1 MRYLGGKGKISK
13 DIAKI
18 INDEIGRN
26 KSVPFVSLFCGSC
39 SIESKVDANIKIL
52 NDAHP
57 YLISLYKALQ
67 EGYELPNNVTREQYN
82 WIRAH
87 KDLDPALSGFVG
99 FGCSFGGRW
108 FGGYAIGKRADG
120 VQERN
125 YCNEGKRE
133 TLRTFCGV
141 SNAEFYN
148 LDYRAVPIPDNS
160 IIYCDPP
167 YNGTTGYSTGKF
179 NSDEFWDYVRG
190 LSSTHKVFVSEES
203 APKDF
208 ECIWEKKVTRTLDR
222 NKNNQPSK
230 IERVFTKT

>member
-1 MRYLGGKGKISK
+1 MRYLGGKSKISK

-99 FGCSFGGRW
+99 FGCSFGGKW
-108 FGGYAIGKRADG
+108 FGGYASNRGGTNYVEQSKRSMLNVFDG
-120 VQERN
+120 IA
-125 YCNEGKRE
+125 
-133 TLRTFCGV
+133 
-141 SNAEFYN
+141 NAEFYN
-148 LDYRAVPIPDNS
+148 EPIV
-160 IIYCDPP
+160 
-167 YNGTTGYSTGKF
+167 TGKP
-179 NSDEFWDYVRG
+179 DKEIGRAHV
-190 LSSTHKVFVSEES
+190 
-203 APKDF
+203 
-208 ECIWEKKVTRTLDR
+208 
-222 NKNNQPSK
+222 
-230 IERVFTKT
+230 